1 MMKTS
6 SLTIVAACMIFAAC
20 VAGAESP
27 GTFTGVVTD
36 TMCGSK
42 PHGNMMKDKTDAE
55 CARLCAQGSHS
66 YALFDGT
73 AVMKLG
79 DQKTSA
85 KYAGQRVRVTG
96 FYDEKSKT
104 LRAESIVP
112 ASGAP
117 ADGK

>member
-1 MMKTS
+1 MRKTRG
-6 SLTIVAACMIFAAC
+6 LKIAAACMLFAAC

-55 CARLCAQGSHS
+55 CARLCVQGSHS
-66 YALFDGT
+66 YALFDGS
-73 AVMKLG
+73 ALMKFG
-79 DQKTSA
+79 DQKASA
-85 KYAGQRVRVTG
+85 KYAGQRVKVTG
-96 FYDEKSKT
+96 VYDEKSKT
-104 LRAESIVP
+104 LKAESIVP
-112 ASGAP
+112 ANGAP